1 VTERLYLADAYL
13 REFDA
18 TVVRVG
24 AEGGVVLD
32 RTAFYPGGGGQ
43 PPDRGI
49 LTDGI
54 RTWEVVRLENRP
66 EEVVHYVAGEFPP
79 PAVGSRVRG
88 VIDWELRYRLMRTH
102 TALHILCG
110 VVYHEFGATVTGTQM
125 YPDRARMDFTLED
138 LNPERVKL
146 IELKCNEAIGRALP
160 VTVYFLP
167 REEALKNL
175 DLIRTRVNLIPEHVS
190 QIRIVDIKGLDLQ
203 ADGGTHVRNTAEVKG
218 IKIVRTENKGR
229 FNRRLEIVLVD

>member
-1 VTERLYLADAYL
+1 VEP
-13 REFDA
+13 
-18 TVVRVG
+18 
-24 AEGGVVLD
+24 EGGVVLD

-43 PPDRGI
+43 PPDRGF
-49 LTDGI
+49 LSDGA
-54 RTWEVVRLENRP
+54 RTWEVVRLGNRP
-66 EEVVHYVAGEFPP
+66 DEVVHYLGGESPP
-79 PAVGSRVRG
+79 PAEGSRVRG
-88 VIDWELRYRLMRTH
+88 VIDWERRYRLMRTH

-110 VVYHEFGATVTGTQM
+110 VIYREFGATVTGTQM

-146 IELKCNEAIGRALP
+146 IELKCNEAVARALP
-160 VTVYFLP
+160 VEVYFLP
-167 REEALKNL
+167 RDEALKNL
-175 DLIRTRVNLIPEHVS
+175 DLIRTRVNLIPEHV
-190 QIRIVDIKGLDLQ
+190 QEVRIVDIKGLDLQ

>member
-1 VTERLYLADAYL
+1 MTERLYLTDAYL

-18 TVVRVG
+18 TVTRVEAG
-24 AEGGVVLD
+24 GGVVLD

-43 PPDRGI
+43 PPDRGF
-49 LTDGI
+49 LTDGS

-66 EEVVHYVAGEFPP
+66 EEVVHYVAGEP
-79 PAVGSRVRG
+79 PAAGSRVRG

-138 LNPERVKL
+138 LNPERVRL
-146 IELKCNEAIGRALP
+146 IELKCNEAVARALP
-160 VTVYFLP
+160 VEVYFLP

-175 DLIRTRVNLIPEHVS
+175 DLIRTRVNLIPEHIKE
-190 QIRIVDIKGLDLQ
+190 IRVVDIKGLDLQ

-218 IKIVRTENKGR
+218 IKVVRTENKGR